1 MLTNLRLE
9 NFKPW
14 ENTGDIALKPIT
26 GFFGSNSSG
35 KTSLLQALLLMK
47 QTVDS
52 PDQGIVF
59 HFGDENTLVNL
70 GDFDSVIHKH
80 DLTRTLRISLNW
92 NSRERI
98 RIPKVYKGGF
108 VSEREEIGFSVEVR
122 ESTNDSKRSLM
133 LEKMEYQLAYSRSFG
148 MEKRV
153 GELAYGV
160 YARGG
165 NLDLPESTWTP
176 DRFSRQSKFCEF
188 PYQAEDLFDDRSF
201 IFGLRYELVR
211 QLQDLRYVGPLRIYP
226 RRIYRWSGAQPSGV
240 GSGGELAIESMLSTR
255 DGNFERLGPAYLT
268 VEEYVAQW
276 LKRLG
281 VVHDFRVE
289 SLGEGRRLFEVK
301 VRKTSESPEVFLTDI
316 GFGVSQLLP
325 VLVQCFFVRE
335 GSTVILE
342 QPDIHLHPS
351 VQAELADVFIDSWKE
366 RRAQILFESHSEHLL
381 RRLQRRIAEGEIQ
394 QESVRLYFCSTDD
407 DGASNLSELELDKFG
422 NISNWPK
429 DFFGDQFGEMAAMS
443 SAALNRQGEAK

>member
-26 GFFGSNSSG
+26 GFFGPNSSG
-35 KTSLLQALLLMK
+35 KTSLLQALLLME

-52 PDQGIVF
+52 SDQGIVF

-70 GDFDSVIHKH
+70 GDFQSVIHRH
-80 DLTRTLRISLNW
+80 DTLNKLRISLDW
-92 NSRERI
+92 NSRERV
-98 RIPKVYKGGF
+98 RIPEVYGGGF
-108 VSEREEIGFSVEVR
+108 VSEGDEIGFSVEVR
-122 ESTNDSKRSLM
+122 ESTIDSKRL
-133 LEKMEYQLAYSRSFG
+133 LTVEEMEYQLTDGRSFG
-148 MEKRV
+148 MEKRS
-153 GELAYGV
+153 GGPAYGV
-160 YARGG
+160 YERGG
-165 NLDLPESTWTP
+165 GLSLPESTWTP
-176 DRFSRQSKFCEF
+176 DRFFRQSKFCEF
-188 PYQAEDLFDDRSF
+188 PYQAEDLFNDRSF

-211 QLQDLRYVGPLRIYP
+211 QLQDMRYVGPLRVYP
-226 RRIYRWSGAQPSGV
+226 KRIYRWSGAQPPGV
-240 GSGGELAIESMLSTR
+240 GSDGDLAIESMLSTR
-255 DGNFERLGPAYLT
+255 DGHFERIGPAHLT

-289 SLGEGRRLFEVK
+289 SLGEGRRLYEVR
-301 VRKTSESPEVFLTDI
+301 VRKTSDSPEVFLTDI

-342 QPDIHLHPS
+342 QPDIHLHPL

-366 RRAQILFESHSEHLL
+366 RSAQVLFESHSEHLL
-381 RRLQRRIAEGEIQ
+381 RRLQRRVAERKIE
-394 QESVRLYFCSTDD
+394 QESVRLYFCSTRDEGD
-407 DGASNLSELELDKFG
+407 SDLSELELDEFG
-422 NISNWPK
+422 NISNWPE
-429 DFFGDQFGEMAAMS
+429 DFFGDQYGEIAAMS
-443 SAALNRQGEAK
+443 DAASKRQGGG